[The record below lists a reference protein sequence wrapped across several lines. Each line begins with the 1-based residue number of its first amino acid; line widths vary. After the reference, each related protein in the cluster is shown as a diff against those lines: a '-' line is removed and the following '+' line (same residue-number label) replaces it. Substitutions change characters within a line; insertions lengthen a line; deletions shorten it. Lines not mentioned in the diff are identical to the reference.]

1 LTMLLEIAQL
11 NSVKLVA
18 EYKSYYIRLNL
29 ERDESEIFLF
39 SLQAERKSSE
49 EKSINVF
56 SLDKFL

>member
-29 ERDESEIFLF
+29 ERDESKIFLY
-39 SLQAERKSSE
+39 SLQAERKSWR
-49 EKSINVF
+49 EKHGRIW
-56 SLDKFL
+56 LLW

>member
-1 LTMLLEIAQL
+1 MLLEIAQL

-39 SLQAERKSSE
+39 SLQVERKSSE
-49 EKSINVF
+49 EKSIKVF